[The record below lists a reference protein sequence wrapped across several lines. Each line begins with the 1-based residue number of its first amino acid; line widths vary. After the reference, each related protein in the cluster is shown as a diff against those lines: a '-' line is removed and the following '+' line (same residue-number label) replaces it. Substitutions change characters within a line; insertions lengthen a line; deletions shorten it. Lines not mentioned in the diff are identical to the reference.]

1 MNVSEGA
8 NFTLDARGD
17 GAVVAGIWT
26 FLPVRGCDAVAVTTV
41 CFETACHPDL
51 VLGRAC
57 VPEAPERGIGDY
69 LPPEVPRLRREP
81 PIVTPERW
89 SPHLT
94 VQRATPN
101 DTGLYTLH
109 DASGPRAVFFVAVGD
124 RPPAP
129 LAPVGPAR
137 HEPRFH
143 ALGFH
148 SQLFSPGDTFDLMPR
163 VVSDMG
169 DSRENFTATL
179 DWYYARA
186 PPRCLLYYVYEPC
199 IYHPR
204 APECLRPVDPT
215 CSFTSPARARLVAR
229 RAYASCSP
237 LLGDRWLTACP
248 STPSARRCTRTP
260 PRTSRGCTCS

>member
-1 MNVSEGA
+1 
-8 NFTLDARGD
+8 
-17 GAVVAGIWT
+17 
-26 FLPVRGCDAVAVTTV
+26 
-41 CFETACHPDL
+41 
-51 VLGRAC
+51 
-57 VPEAPERGIGDY
+57 
-69 LPPEVPRLRREP
+69 
-81 PIVTPERW
+81 TPERW
-89 SPHLT
+89 SPHLS
-94 VQRATPN
+94 VLRATPN

-129 LAPVGPAR
+129 ADPVGPAR

-143 ALGFH
+143 APGFH

-186 PPRCLLYYVYEPC
+186 P
-199 IYHPR
+199 
-204 APECLRPVDPT
+204 ECLRPVDPA

-237 LLGDRWLTACP
+237 LLG
-248 STPSARRCTRTP
+248 
-260 PRTSRGCTCS
+260 

>member
-186 PPRCLLYYVYEPC
+186 PRGACC
-199 IYHPR
+199 T
-204 APECLRPVDPT
+204 T
-215 CSFTSPARARLVAR
+215 CTSPASTTRARPSACARWTR
-229 RAYASCSP
+229 RAASP
-237 LLGDRWLTACP
+237 RRR
-248 STPSARRCTRTP
+248 ARGWWRAARTP
-260 PRTSRGCTCS
+260 RAARCSGTGG